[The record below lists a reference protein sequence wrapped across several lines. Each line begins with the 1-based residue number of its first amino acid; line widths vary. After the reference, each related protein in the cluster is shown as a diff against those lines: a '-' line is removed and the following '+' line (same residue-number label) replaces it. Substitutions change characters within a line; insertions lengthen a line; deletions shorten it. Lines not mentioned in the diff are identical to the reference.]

1 MINLSKE
8 VMIQYLC
15 RCGCYDID
23 IMIDDKY
30 AWGWLAPSKT
40 RDHVGLSVDSSG
52 KVSFLDYEGDYDDA
66 KHIWLN
72 AEALEITEDEWF
84 KE

>member
-8 VMIQYLC
+8 AMIQYLC

-23 IMIDDKY
+23 IMTDNKY

-40 RDHVGLSVDSSG
+40 REYAGLSVDSSG
-52 KVSFLDYEGDYDDA
+52 KVSFLDPEGGYDDA
-66 KHIWLN
+66 EHIWLN
-72 AEALEITEDEWF
+72 AEGQEITEDEWF